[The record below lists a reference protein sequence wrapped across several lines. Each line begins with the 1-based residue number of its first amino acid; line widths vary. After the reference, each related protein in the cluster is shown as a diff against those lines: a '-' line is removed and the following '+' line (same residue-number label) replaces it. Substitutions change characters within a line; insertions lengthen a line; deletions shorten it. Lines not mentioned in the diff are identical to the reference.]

1 MTSQKELGAQNWGHT
16 AGFKPEYIKPWL
28 TEQIAFYETKVKVW
42 EQWANREI
50 TPEQAQA
57 VLDAN
62 YPASESE
69 IARAEKKGKVAGE
82 IQSRKARAMMEQL
95 DKEFQARG
103 STVWA
108 LYSALTYYS
117 SHNSETFKVKNSD
130 NRDNVERT
138 LIEREREVLRVE
150 ASESFQELAVV

>member
-42 EQWANREI
+42 EQWANIDNTR
-50 TPEQAQA
+50 TRQA

-69 IARAEKKGKVAGE
+69 IARAEKKAK
-82 IQSRKARAMMEQL
+82 L
-95 DKEFQARG
+95 
-103 STVWA
+103 
-108 LYSALTYYS
+108 
-117 SHNSETFKVKNSD
+117 
-130 NRDNVERT
+130 
-138 LIEREREVLRVE
+138 RERSRVE
-150 ASESFQELAVV
+150 KPVR